1 MAKKE
6 RNKEKVIDK
15 LKNKYR
21 LVVLN
26 DNTFE
31 EKVSFR
37 LSRLNVFVVVGF
49 GAIFLI
55 AGTVLLIAFTP
66 IKEYIPG
73 YSSTSLKREAFNNA
87 LAIDSLEKQIQSN
100 DLYLVNLKRIMSG
113 EEPEDYITDSSN
125 ADETGQ
131 YNNVSFS
138 ISEEDSI
145 LRAQVEEEERY
156 NINPS
161 STESSLSG
169 FAFFTPVKG
178 SVTNRFNSQKK
189 HYAIDV
195 AAAENESVK
204 TVLDGTVIF
213 SEWTA
218 ETGHVLIIQH
228 TKELLSVY
236 KHNSVSLKS
245 QGAYVK
251 AGEVIA
257 IVGNS
262 GEYTSG
268 THLHFE
274 LWHRGNPV
282 NPENFIAF

>member
-1 MAKKE
+1 MAKAEK
-6 RNKEKVIDK
+6 NKGKVLDK

-55 AGTVLLIAFTP
+55 AGTVVLIAFTP

-73 YSSTSLKREAFNNA
+73 YSSSALKREAFNNA
-87 LAIDSLEKQIQSN
+87 LAVDSLEKKIASN
-100 DLYLVNLKRIMSG
+100 DLYIANIKRIMNG
-113 EEPEDYITDSSN
+113 EEPESYISDDLQN
-125 ADETGQ
+125 EETI
-131 YNNVSFS
+131 NSTEIDFS
-138 ISEEDSI
+138 ISEQDSA
-145 LRAQVEEEERY
+145 LRARIEEEERY
-156 NINPS
+156 NINS
-161 STESSLSG
+161 SNSTSSLSG

-178 SVTNRFNSQKK
+178 SITNGFDSQKK
-189 HYAIDV
+189 HYALDI

-204 TVLDGTVIF
+204 SVLDGTIIF

-218 ETGHVLIIQH
+218 ETGHVIIIQH

-236 KHNSVSLKS
+236 KHNSVSLKG
-245 QGAYVK
+245 QGAFVK